1 MSSIKSIRQII
12 RQGLLNGQ
20 TTKTIEA
27 ELKLHHP
34 ASAAAAKASKHI
46 AFYRC
51 QMVKDGEIAKG
62 TGVEPQAQRT
72 VQPSKVD
79 QLQAELA
86 ELKAMM
92 AQLIKP
98 AQDQQQ

>member
-1 MSSIKSIRQII
+1 MSSTKSIRQII
-12 RQGLLNGQ
+12 RQGLLGGM
-20 TTKTIEA
+20 TTTQIAA

-34 ASAAAAKASKHI
+34 HSAAAAKASKHI

-62 TGVEPQAQRT
+62 AGVEPQHQGTAK
-72 VQPSKVD
+72 VSKVD
-79 QLQAELA
+79 SLQAELA

-92 AQLIKP
+92 AQLIKSN
-98 AQDQQQ
+98 QLQ